1 MSIFMTRAH
10 ALRARTDIHYNCA
23 QAVLVSFAPE
33 AGLTEAQAMGVAAN
47 FGSGMKMAATCG
59 AITGGLMVLGCFGV
73 ESPRVI
79 GGYYR
84 TLRERH
90 ADCLNCADL
99 LRMNKEQGREK
110 KPHCDDMVYECVELV
125 EQILTAEGKL

>member
-1 MSIFMTRAH
+1 MSKFMDRARE
-10 ALRARTDIHYNCA
+10 LRARTDVHYNCA

-33 AGLTEAQAMGVAAN
+33 AGLTEEQALGVAAN

-73 ESPRVI
+73 ENPRVI
-79 GGYYR
+79 GSYYR

-90 ADCLNCADL
+90 EGCLNCADL
-99 LRMNKEQGREK
+99 LRMNKERGGEK
-110 KPHCDDMVYECVELV
+110 KPHCDGMVFELV
-125 EQILTAEGKL
+125 EEILKAEGKV